1 MTLAIEMKDITV
13 TFPGVIANDNIHFSL
28 KKGEIH
34 GLLGENGAGKS
45 VLMKTLYGMHIP
57 DKGKILVNGNEE
69 EIDSPSTAIKLGI
82 GMVHQHFMLVP
93 HLTVAENIILGR
105 ELTNNKFFIDM
116 KKTLKQ
122 VSVFCD
128 QYNLCINLELPIH
141 TLTVGM
147 QQRVEILKTLYRG
160 ADILILDEPT
170 SVLTPHEAKEL
181 FKAIKAL
188 KDQGKTIVFISHKL
202 KEVLQICDKI
212 TVLRKG
218 RVVGTVKTSETNQNE
233 LAKMMVGRKVKL
245 SYQKEETKKDKIV
258 LKIENLK
265 TLDDRGIPA
274 LKGINLNVNSFQI
287 LGIAG
292 IQGNGQTEL
301 VEVITGLRKANQGKV
316 ILNDENITRKSP
328 KDRINMGISH
338 IPEDRQKRG
347 LILDFS
353 VMENLILGS
362 QDIEPFSNDKIR
374 INSTKVIDF
383 TKKMIED
390 FSIKTPSLD
399 TKVRYLSGG
408 TQQRVVVARELSKNP
423 RLIVAAQPTRG
434 LDVGATEYVHSKLIE
449 MRDKGTAILLI
460 SADLDEVWMLSDKIA
475 VIFEG
480 KIVAIKDPKETDRRE
495 IGLLMAGA
503 KLE

>member
-245 SYQKEETKKDKIV
+245 SYQKEEIKKDKIV

-265 TLDDRGIPA
+265 TLNDRGIPA
-274 LKGINLNVNSFQI
+274 LKGINLNVNAFQI

-292 IQGNGQTEL
+292 VQGNGQTEL

-480 KIVAIKDPKETDRRE
+480 KIVAIKDPKETDRGE
-495 IGLLMAGA
+495 VGLLMAGA

>member
-1 MTLAIEMKDITV
+1 MTLAIEMKDIIV
-13 TFPGVIANDNIHFSL
+13 TFSGVIANDNIHFSL

-45 VLMKTLYGMHIP
+45 VLMKTLYGMHFP

-122 VSVFCD
+122 VSVFCE

-160 ADILILDEPT
+160 AEILILDEPT

-218 RVVGTVKTSETNQNE
+218 SVIGTVKTSETNQNE
-233 LAKMMVGRKVKL
+233 LAKMMVGRKVKS
-245 SYQKEETKKDKIV
+245 SYQKEEKKKDKIV

-274 LKGINLNVNSFQI
+274 LKGINLNVNAFQI

-316 ILNDENITRKSP
+316 ILNDENITTKSP

-423 RLIVAAQPTRG
+423 RLIIAAQPTRG

-460 SADLDEVWMLSDKIA
+460 SADLDEIWMLSDKIA

-480 KIVAIKDPKETDRRE
+480 KIVAIKDPKETERRE
-495 IGLLMAGA
+495 VGLLMAGA